1 MSTEAQIKANQAN
14 AAKST
19 GPTSEA
25 GRAASAKNHLIYG
38 LFTRL
43 DYVEPE
49 ERDIYQIFYETMFAD
64 LGPVTTLEQSYANE
78 IAGASWRLRRCSTVE
93 GKLADYQ
100 TQDPLLDVGPDEKA
114 EKTIRSIERARA
126 SAHSLLNRSIN
137 NLRRIQTE
145 RITRVELDW
154 DKCNFPPLADTRKLQ
169 IGLTAHY
176 RLDKQMLDL
185 KKQSEDAEASQ
196 VDQAMQAIMN
206 EPGPAWADIDLQ
218 PQQTKTEAEDLASI
232 CTRTAPAAKAESP
245 KAPEAPTPA
254 RTRLC
259 PDAVRPYPH
268 KNDTK
273 TDATGQH
280 CCANK
285 AA

>member
-14 AAKST
+14 AAKRT

-25 GRAASAKNHLIYG
+25 GRAASAQNHLLYG

-49 ERDIYQIFYETMFAD
+49 ERDIYKIFYETMFAD

-78 IAGASWRLRRCSTVE
+78 IAGATWRLRRCSAVE

-100 TQDPLLDVGPDEKA
+100 TQDPLLEEKS

-137 NLRRIQTE
+137 NLRKLQTE

-185 KKQSEDAEASQ
+185 KKQAEAAEARK
-196 VDQAMQAIMN
+196 VDEAMQAIMN

-218 PQQTKTEAEDLASI
+218 PQQTKTESEELASN
-232 CTRTAPAAKAESP
+232 CTRANPAPKPQPIRPEPAK
-245 KAPEAPTPA
+245 TPA
-254 RTRLC
+254 RTRQC
-259 PDAVRPYPH
+259 PCKSGKKY
-268 KNDTK
+268 K
-273 TDATGQH
+273 H
-280 CCANK
+280 CCAKK